1 MKQLTLRQGVLDIV
15 NPNNIFIGIVVWSKY
30 THYFR
35 LIKKDGH
42 FGFNQIPTGYRDVW
56 QGNCIQ
62 YACDDYMQWAV
73 RRHGNPTASLIEFK
87 SEQEFQEWFAKQNV
101 KMERKYY
108 AEA

>member
-1 MKQLTLRQGVLDIV
+1 
-15 NPNNIFIGIVVWSKY
+15 
-30 THYFR
+30 
-35 LIKKDGH
+35 
-42 FGFNQIPTGYRDVW
+42 
-56 QGNCIQ
+56 
-62 YACDDYMQWAV
+62 MQWAV